1 MRLNCRKHNK
11 CIFCKY
17 WLGLPPTV
25 EYRTGDV
32 IDVPNKGL
40 CSRDKKNG
48 EHRADGLCYQ
58 FEKSLKY
65 L

>member
-1 MRLNCRKHNK
+1 M
-11 CIFCKY
+11 FCKY

>member
-40 CSRDKKNG
+40 CSRDKKTVSIELMDYVIN
-48 EHRADGLCYQ
+48 
-58 FEKSLKY
+58 LKKEV
-65 L
+65 